1 MTLLISGALSGAK
14 AIHANGDRVG
24 FSPRHVRWEVVGGFS
39 SGLPVGTPVW
49 FAPAHGLMAPAH
61 ANGYKTVCIL
71 LEPPQLHPEDY
82 QHANDLLWMDALDVL
97 YTSHPDAFMPDQRV
111 RAYPHGGT
119 RIHPS
124 DWRIWDKVGNISM
137 VLSDKRSL
145 PGHQLRHE
153 VAEWFGSVVSVKP
166 ISSDQPRVAGF
177 DIYGPSYRPIK
188 HKVDALAPYRFS
200 VAIENVNTGLWF
212 TEALLDCFLT
222 GTIPIYWG
230 SRDALKHWG
239 FDMLGIIHCTNLA
252 ALKQAVTTLAT
263 PGYYEARLGAV
274 ERNFIKAHE
283 YTCTEDWLWRHDPRL
298 FSTT

>member
-1 MTLLISGALSGAK
+1 MTLLIGSLNGAK
-14 AIHANGDRVG
+14 AIHANGDRAG
-24 FSPRHVRWEVVGGFS
+24 FEPRHVRWEEVGGFS
-39 SGLPVGTPVW
+39 SGLPKGTPVW
-49 FAPAHGLMAPAH
+49 FAPAHGLITPAH

-82 QHANDLLWMDALDVL
+82 QHANDLLWSGLLDVL
-97 YTSHPDAFMPDQRV
+97 YTSHPDAFMPDERV

-124 DWRIWDKVGNISM
+124 DWRIWGKHEHVSIVASP
-137 VLSDKRSL
+137 KRSL
-145 PGHQLRHE
+145 PGHKLRHE
-153 VAEWFGSVVSVKP
+153 LING
-166 ISSDQPRVAGF
+166 GNLLF
-177 DIYGPSYRPIK
+177 DAYGPEYTPIK
-188 HKVDALAPYRFS
+188 HKADALAPYRFS

-283 YTCTEDWLWRHDPRL
+283 YTCTEDWLWRHDPSL
-298 FSTT
+298 FSG